1 MVTHSKLA
9 SVWLESVRAQILTEI
24 ERWDRVMCDET
35 PEGEGFEAFWPE
47 VLTKFNVHDDIPS
60 VLMHL
65 GLEVSVADEEVLQ
78 NQLDTILEPLREAA
92 METYAWGIM
101 EAMHEDRYLAAARYF

>member
-1 MVTHSKLA
+1 MVTHSQLA
-9 SVWLESVRAQILTEI
+9 SNYLESVRAQILTEI
-24 ERWDRVMCDET
+24 PKWDRVMCDET
-35 PEGEGFEAFWPE
+35 PEGFQGYWPE
-47 VLTKFNVHDDIPS
+47 ALAQFNLHEDIPS

-92 METYAWGIM
+92 METWAFSILEGM
-101 EAMHEDRYLAAARYF
+101 HNEAYLAAARYF

>member
-1 MVTHSKLA
+1 MVTHSQLA
-9 SVWLESVRAQILTEI
+9 TVWLDSIRAQILTEI
-24 ERWDRVMCDET
+24 AKWDRVMCDET
-35 PEGEGFEAFWPE
+35 PEGFQGYWPE
-47 VLTKFNVHDDIPS
+47 VLAQFRICDDIPS

-92 METYAWGIM
+92 METWAFSILEDM
-101 EAMHEDRYLAAARYF
+101 HNEAYLAAARYF